1 MVPCGICNRGMSNRH
16 SERGEEGLERLSG
29 KAQNGTYDVEV
40 ANVSQD
46 KSGSC
51 FPAVIFGT
59 TATPQLFFLLCF
71 PCVNVRLFSCL
82 FLFDSS
88 SMQSLCGLVLGQ

>member
-1 MVPCGICNRGMSNRH
+1 MVPCGLCNRGMSNRH

-51 FPAVIFGT
+51 FPGVIFGI
-59 TATPQLFFLLCF
+59 TAASQLVFLLCF
-71 PCVNVRLFSCL
+71 PCVNVRLFLVCFSLLAHLC
-82 FLFDSS
+82 
-88 SMQSLCGLVLGQ
+88 SLCVF